1 MIEPGRPSGAPPSLS
16 HELRNPLN
24 AIIGFAD
31 LLEEGTAGPLTERQR
46 LYVRNI
52 LASAQSLLDRINR
65 LDDRVAGSPS

>member
-1 MIEPGRPSGAPPSLS
+1 MEPGRPSGAPKSLS

-31 LLEEGTAGPLTERQR
+31 LLQEETAGPLTERQR

-52 LASAQSLLDRINR
+52 LTSAQALFDRINR
-65 LDDRVAGSPS
+65 LDDREAGSPS